1 MRFSTRSKGSMP
13 LIIAMAENEVL
24 PPLHQAARQ
33 GDEAVVR
40 ELLDAS
46 PEAALVQID
55 GLLPLHY
62 AACYG
67 HEAATRLLVHAYPHT
82 ASVTDAAG
90 DTPLHYATFRGKV
103 AILNLLLDAHPHAAM
118 VKTTNSGNLPLHF
131 AATMGCEAS
140 VRQLL
145 KVSPEAARVAADDG
159 WLPLHCAAFKGNE
172 AHTRLLLGAYPDA
185 AMVATPAG
193 HIPITLALRSEHSP
207 TARAILLAA
216 PATVTLRHLSEAGDT
231 ALELFADFLS
241 MPGHLPLTPED
252 WELVPTPCPGIERC
266 LPAALD
272 TGFSQA
278 AHVVRRLQPADAS
291 RLRCAALCLHR
302 CHRIDKD
309 MAATIL
315 AQCVV

>member
-1 MRFSTRSKGSMP
+1 MTFKRFLALAMLGMGGSG
-13 LIIAMAENEVL
+13 LL
-24 PPLHQAARQ
+24 RQQGRRRQRRLHHPPTTVSLYAAR
-33 GDEAVVR
+33 D
-40 ELLDAS
+40 
-46 PEAALVQID
+46 
-55 GLLPLHY
+55 
-62 AACYG
+62 
-67 HEAATRLLVHAYPHT
+67 LLVARVSSCQT
-82 ASVTDAAG
+82 A
-90 DTPLHYATFRGKV
+90 
-103 AILNLLLDAHPHAAM
+103 
-118 VKTTNSGNLPLHF
+118 VKQFFFWPNGMRSNPLHF
-131 AATMGCEAS
+131 MAWCRAGAILACVLCTVSMARAVGGTAGIDAMAAWH
-140 VRQLL
+140 
-145 KVSPEAARVAADDG
+145 K
-159 WLPLHCAAFKGNE
+159 
-172 AHTRLLLGAYPDA
+172 RLDVL
-185 AMVATPAG
+185 VNQATGKPYRA
-193 HIPITLALRSEHSP
+193 IIDQMRSEGMGDGVHDERPLVVHKIGDGS
-207 TARAILLAA
+207 TVLAA